1 MKTFTIYY
9 LAVAIITIV
18 IDTFATSVYWK
29 KFLKENEIIKIEFD
43 PLSPAEQILN
53 VIKGIVT
60 SLIPFIRIA
69 VMFIALFCTDALYD
83 AFENKIENAKEIVYK
98 EQTFL
103 FAPGHSSFSTNGG
116 RKLYHIFPAKSSV
129 LKKVF

>member
-1 MKTFTIYY
+1 MKTFAIYY
-9 LAVAIITIV
+9 LTVAIITIV

-83 AFENKIENAKEIVYK
+83 AFENKIEDAKEIVYK
-98 EQTFL
+98 E
-103 FAPGHSSFSTNGG
+103 
-116 RKLYHIFPAKSSV
+116 
-129 LKKVF
+129 